1 LSCVNIGGRDEEI
14 SQGDG
19 AKSTLGSVKDFYC
32 WLFKI
37 IDGQNGYDM
46 PHLLQVIVF

>member
-1 LSCVNIGGRDEEI
+1 MKK
-14 SQGDG
+14 GDG
-19 AKSTLGSVKDFYC
+19 TKSALGSVKDFHC

-37 IDGQNGYDM
+37 INGQNGYDM